1 MRLKPSRTEPA
12 EGPALQRLLGRSSA
26 LGPGLEVLRALPHPM
41 RRTVGPWCFL
51 DRFGPVPTG
60 SMAVAPHPHCGLSTV
75 TWLLE
80 GDILHQDS
88 LGSKA
93 SIRPGQLNWMTSGR
107 GISHSEQASALSP
120 MHGVQ
125 LWVALPE
132 AHRDVPPAFHHHA
145 ALPRVQD
152 GLGVTVLVGDYQ
164 GARSPA
170 VSFSPTVALE
180 ISLPPGASAPLPLDP
195 EHEHALLLLSGA
207 ARVEGEPLDEPELL
221 YLGRQRREVRLESGS
236 GARLLLVGGEPL
248 EHPLLV
254 WWNFVV
260 RDEDELRAAIRSW
273 NDDDGRFGTSA
284 GPGER
289 LLSPEL
295 S

>member
-1 MRLKPSRTEPA
+1 MRLIPSRTEPA
-12 EGPALQRLLGRSSA
+12 AGPVLERLSARSSA
-26 LGPGLEVLRALPHPM
+26 LGPGLTVLRALPHPN

-75 TWLLE
+75 TWLLQ

-88 LGSKA
+88 LGSHQR
-93 SIRPGQLNWMTSGR
+93 IRPGQLNWMTAGR
-107 GISHSEQASALSP
+107 GISHSEQASPDTP

-132 AHRDVPPAFHHHA
+132 GQRGIPPAFHHHA
-145 ALPRVQD
+145 ELPQQH
-152 GLGVTVLVGDYQ
+152 GVTVLVGEFE

-170 VSFSPTVALE
+170 VSYSPTTALE
-180 ISLPPGASAPLPLDP
+180 VSLSAGTSTTLPLDP
-195 EHEHALLLLSGA
+195 DHEHAILPLTGEVQ
-207 ARVEGEPLDEPELL
+207 VEGQPLPDPELL
-221 YLGRQRREVRLESGS
+221 YLGRQRREIRLQSDQ
-236 GARLLLVGGEPL
+236 GAKILLVGGEPL
-248 EHPLLV
+248 QHPLLV

-273 NDDDGRFGTSA
+273 NDDDGRFGTVA
-284 GPGER
+284 GPGPR

-295 S
+295 